1 MKIIVFDN
9 KIKKIR
15 LNKFIDWLI
24 YMVLYTLILITVST
38 IFKNTVYI
46 DNSYFGLWAF
56 LASVLIYI
64 LNKTVK
70 PILIFLTLPITG
82 ITLGLFYPFINVI
95 ILKIVSF
102 ILNDHFNINGI
113 FFAFLVAVLIS
124 IMNILMEVLV
134 LNPLLSRGE

>member
-9 KIKKIR
+9 KIKKMR